1 MADKLKAPVFIL
13 IGLIL
18 VSLFFAGGVFN
29 LLHKERTKN
38 LALQEELEEVKTK
51 QRITQT
57 KLEESKKMISA
68 LEAKLQETEGRVE
81 RLNSQLNQERSE
93 KQEALEQIGQLRV
106 DLEQQKSIR
115 SDLENQLTQ
124 VQEDAQKLKAQ
135 LNELESK
142 KIELETKIKDLETQV
157 QQAQTEQGVE
167 LGKIVVVPPE
177 TARLPAA
184 SEEVTTQKKGAT
196 ISSLEGKIL
205 VVNRDYNFAV
215 INLGSK
221 DGVDTGNIFS
231 VYHNNKYIGD
241 IKIEKVH
248 DSMAAA
254 DFVSSQMKD
263 KVNEGDKVV
272 QKIK

>member
-13 IGLIL
+13 VGLIL
-18 VSLFFAGGVFN
+18 VSLFFAGAVFN
-29 LLHKERTKN
+29 LLNKERAKN

-57 KLEESKKMISA
+57 KLDESKDTISA
-68 LEAKLQETEGRVE
+68 LQAKLQEAEGQVE
-81 RLNSQLNQERSE
+81 KLNSQLNQEVSE
-93 KQEALEQIGQLRV
+93 KQGALGQIEQLKV

-124 VQEDAQKLKAQ
+124 IQKDAQKLKAR
-135 LNELESK
+135 LDELESK
-142 KIELETKIKDLETQV
+142 KTELETKIKNLEAQV
-157 QQAQTEQGVE
+157 QQPPTEQGVE
-167 LGKIVVVPPE
+167 LGKIVVGPSGETNVPAQSQE
-177 TARLPAA
+177 IG
-184 SEEVTTQKKGAT
+184 TQEKQVVA
-196 ISSLEGKIL
+196 SSLEGKIL

-221 DGVDTGNIFS
+221 DGVDIGNIFS
-231 VYHNNKYIGD
+231 VYHDNKYLGD
-241 IKIEKVH
+241 IRIEKVH

-254 DFVSSQMKD
+254 DFVSAQMHD

-272 QKIK
+272 QKTK